1 MNKSFKILFQEQ
13 QVSLLEI
20 KIGLINSYIKRYNIF
35 YFIFQGINIKN
46 MQLTQT
52 QINKFNK
59 DGFIVLKNFANSQ
72 LCDDILHK
80 AQVHLKNKIVPIE
93 SEQEYL
99 RNSDSKTTLRRL
111 RQVYGREEIFK
122 IWMTNPEIKDI
133 LATLLNDKPVLVL
146 AHHNSIMTKMPK
158 ISSRT
163 FWHQDARYW
172 NYENDNLISVWLA
185 LGDEYLENGLLEF
198 IPGSHKMTFEKNQF
212 DEQSN
217 FIDENPENK
226 KLIQT
231 RVHINLSKGDVVLFH
246 CKTLHHASKNI
257 TNDPKISFVYT
268 VKGFHNKPIKNTRSD
283 FDEIIL

>member
-1 MNKSFKILFQEQ
+1 MK
-13 QVSLLEI
+13 
-20 KIGLINSYIKRYNIF
+20 
-35 YFIFQGINIKN
+35 
-46 MQLTQT
+46 LTQT

-59 DGFIVLKNFANSQ
+59 DGFIVLKNFTDAH
-72 LCDDILHK
+72 LCDEILCK
-80 AQVHLKNKIVPIE
+80 AKVHLDNKTAPIE

-99 RNSDSKTTLRRL
+99 RNSDSNVTLRRL

-122 IWMTNPEIKDI
+122 RWMTNHEIRDI
-133 LATLLNDKPVLVL
+133 LKILLDDMPVLVL
-146 AHHNSIMTKMPK
+146 AHHNSIMTKMPM

-172 NYENDNLISVWLA
+172 SYENDNLISVWLA

-212 DEQSN
+212 DEHSN
-217 FIDENPENK
+217 FIDENPKNK

-231 RVHINLSKGDVVLFH
+231 RVHIDLSKGDVVLFH

-257 TNDPKISFVYT
+257 TNGPKLSFVYT